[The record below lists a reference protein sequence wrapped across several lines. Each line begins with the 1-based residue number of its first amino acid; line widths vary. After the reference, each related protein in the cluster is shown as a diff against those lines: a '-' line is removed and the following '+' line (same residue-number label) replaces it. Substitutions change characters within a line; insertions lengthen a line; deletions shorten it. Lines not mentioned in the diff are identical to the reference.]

1 MSTADIA
8 MILGNMITNALP
20 SAVGNEDSS
29 DVNSKEP
36 SPHHF

>member
-8 MILGNMITNALP
+8 MILGNMITNAL
-20 SAVGNEDSS
+20 SSVGNGDSP
-29 DVNSKEP
+29 DVNSKEL